1 MYNRKLFDRSKTALA
16 TGVTSASKT
25 ILAARTILIS
35 ICMALIVCLAVP
47 VDSFALSLKPEYIA
61 HRGLSAKAPEN
72 TIAAFELAAQDGR
85 FYGVEFDIWEA
96 SSEPDEPPL
105 LLVMHNKK
113 TGNMCEQNV
122 NIRTITRDTL
132 DSFTITHGKGI
143 SKYPGQKIPTVE
155 QALDAIYKYPGGPV
169 PVIELKHR
177 LSPQALE
184 YLITYIGD
192 RPAVV
197 ISFYFEAVADTA
209 RLTASMGKTNITTM
223 YLREKLSKS
232 KYSSLIRKM
241 KKAGIG
247 CLSLNYKQIKKNT
260 VKKFHKAGLK
270 VCVWTVPSK
279 KAAKK
284 LKKKKVD
291 YITANK
297 YL

>member
-155 QALDAIYKYPGGPV
+155 EALDAIYKYPGGP
-169 PVIELKHR
+169 
-177 LSPQALE
+177 
-184 YLITYIGD
+184 
-192 RPAVV
+192 
-197 ISFYFEAVADTA
+197 
-209 RLTASMGKTNITTM
+209 
-223 YLREKLSKS
+223 
-232 KYSSLIRKM
+232 
-241 KKAGIG
+241 
-247 CLSLNYKQIKKNT
+247 
-260 VKKFHKAGLK
+260 
-270 VCVWTVPSK
+270 
-279 KAAKK
+279 
-284 LKKKKVD
+284 
-291 YITANK
+291 
-297 YL
+297 